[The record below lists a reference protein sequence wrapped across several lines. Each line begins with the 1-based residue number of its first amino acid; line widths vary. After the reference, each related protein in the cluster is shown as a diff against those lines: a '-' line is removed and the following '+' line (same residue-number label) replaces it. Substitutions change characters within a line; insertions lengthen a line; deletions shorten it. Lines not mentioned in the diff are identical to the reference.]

1 MVQLL
6 LDAGAQLLHKDED
19 GTALDNA
26 MKQKRC
32 VPYLPVCQDAESA
45 RAACQSAH
53 ADPSSSSAA
62 PRRYDCVELLD
73 AAMEKRGML
82 EAIEK
87 SKLEGGKGG
96 EDEEDY
102 SEDEHQGGEEA
113 AADSAEAA
121 PEDVAQSL

>member
-1 MVQLL
+1 VVQLL

-32 VPYLPVCQDAESA
+32 VPYSLKVCQDAESA

-53 ADPSSSSAA
+53 ADPSPSSAA

-87 SKLEGGKGG
+87 SKLEVGEGG
-96 EDEEDY
+96 EDGEDY

-113 AADSAEAA
+113 ETA
-121 PEDVAQSL
+121 EDVAQSL

>member
-32 VPYLPVCQDAESA
+32 VPYLTVCQDAESA
-45 RAACQSAH
+45 RAACQSAY

-87 SKLEGGKGG
+87 SKLEGGEGG
-96 EDEEDY
+96 EDEEDDY

-113 AADSAEAA
+113 ADSAEAA
-121 PEDVAQSL
+121 EDVAQSL